1 MSSRFTQRNTPAA
14 FLGLGRAQVRL
25 LTGVTWVELIEAR
38 ATLAQWWV
46 WKQIKL
52 LISLLLYCWIF
63 LVLIMG
69 TPTYPPLEIYRHY
82 SSYIISEPVAK
93 ADVDDS

>member
-1 MSSRFTQRNTPAA
+1 M
-14 FLGLGRAQVRL
+14 RL
-25 LTGVTWVELIEAR
+25 LTGVTWVELFEAK
-38 ATLAQWWV
+38 ATMAQWWV

-52 LISLLLYCWIF
+52 LISLLLYCRIF

-69 TPTYPPLEIYRHY
+69 TPTNLPLEIYRHNL
-82 SSYIISEPVAK
+82 SNIISEPVAK